1 MIRFL
6 SWISDC
12 NSIHPIWK
20 FAGNVF
26 ISTGNGVTN
35 KHTHAHKI
43 AFLGNLESYSQ
54 IPLSK
59 WKTAYFFLLF
69 TEQCFANVIKH
80 ILLFTITQV
89 STSLCAPHV
98 LVSAQ
103 TVLITHRCVIVA
115 HPELGLATQ
124 WGQSLYYDGVGQAV
138 ATGQAGPDC
147 MLPVGCG
154 SNMSELIYLVSSV
167 SQCFQ

>member
-1 MIRFL
+1 M
-6 SWISDC
+6 
-12 NSIHPIWK
+12 
-20 FAGNVF
+20 
-26 ISTGNGVTN
+26 
-35 KHTHAHKI
+35 
-43 AFLGNLESYSQ
+43 
-54 IPLSK
+54 
-59 WKTAYFFLLF
+59 
-69 TEQCFANVIKH
+69 
-80 ILLFTITQV
+80 
-89 STSLCAPHV
+89 
-98 LVSAQ
+98 
-103 TVLITHRCVIVA
+103 IVA